1 MAFDMAILNCD
12 RKKLITQSIHSIT
25 SPDQIFIQAAKRK
38 AKVEGD
44 QSAFKPKTEFREI
57 ENAIREKNGD
67 IWNKPFQIILEER
80 KGLQAKRT
88 TPQEKAG
95 NYLSSRVEII
105 EDGENE
111 SPCFGIR
118 AGCMRDRFHFS
129 FKKQE
134 QLCL

>member
-12 RKKLITQSIHSIT
+12 RKKLITKSIHSTT
-25 SPDQIFIQAAKRK
+25 SPEQIFIRAAKRK
-38 AKVEGD
+38 AQVEGD
-44 QSAFKPKTEFREI
+44 QSAFKPKTDFREI

-80 KGLQAKRT
+80 IGLQAKRT
-88 TPQEKAG
+88 TPQENAG

-111 SPCFGIR
+111 SPCFGIG
-118 AGCMRDRFHFS
+118 AGCRPDRFQFS

-134 QLCL
+134 QLCI